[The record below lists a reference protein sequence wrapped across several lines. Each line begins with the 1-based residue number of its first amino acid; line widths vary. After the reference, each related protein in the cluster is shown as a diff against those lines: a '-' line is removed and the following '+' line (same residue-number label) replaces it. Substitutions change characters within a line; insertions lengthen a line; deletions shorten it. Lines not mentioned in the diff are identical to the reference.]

1 MAKRKDLIGRRF
13 GKLTVV
19 EKTDQL
25 QDNYRVWK
33 CRCDCGG
40 EICVNTKRL
49 MRGTVRDCGC
59 VPKENARRGNVAE
72 DLTGRRFGSLT
83 VIRRGENKNG
93 RTAWV
98 CKCDCG
104 NEKTVTA
111 HDLKAGKVKS
121 CGCRIHEHEHNRVD
135 LTGRRFGRLKALYPT
150 EQRDRRGSVYWHC
163 VCDCGNET
171 DVTAAG
177 LVHGN
182 YRSCGCLKS
191 ENQKNISK
199 QLHMVDGTC
208 VEILEKRK
216 HRRDNTSGFRGVY
229 QLKNKK
235 YRVDIGFKGKRFY
248 LGCFE
253 DYDQAVA
260 ARLNAERLI
269 HEGFCDAWHKW
280 KAKADSDP
288 AWASANPLI
297 FNVDK
302 KNGSLD
308 ITTEVP
314 AR

>member
-1 MAKRKDLIGRRF
+1 MRF
-13 GKLTVV
+13 GKLTVL

-25 QDNYRVWK
+25 QDNYRVWR

-72 DLTGRRFGSLT
+72 DLTGQRFGGLT
-83 VIRRGENKNG
+83 VLRRGENKNG

-121 CGCRIHEHEHNRVD
+121 CGC
-135 LTGRRFGRLKALYPT
+135 
-150 EQRDRRGSVYWHC
+150 
-163 VCDCGNET
+163 
-171 DVTAAG
+171 
-177 LVHGN
+177 
-182 YRSCGCLKS
+182 LKS

-216 HRRDNTSGFRGVY
+216 YRRDNTSGFRGVY
-229 QLKNKK
+229 QLKNRK

-253 DYDQAVA
+253 DYDDAVA

-280 KAKADSDP
+280 KEKADSDP
-288 AWASANPLI
+288 AWARENPLI

-314 AR
+314 AWK